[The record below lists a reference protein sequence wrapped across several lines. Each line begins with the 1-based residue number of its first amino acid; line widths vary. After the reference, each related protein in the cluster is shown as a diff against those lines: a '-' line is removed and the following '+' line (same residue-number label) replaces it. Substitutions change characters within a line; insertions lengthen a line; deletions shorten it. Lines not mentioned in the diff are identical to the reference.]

1 MKNVADISK
10 PYGFRYRKLVHY
22 SLILCILFIQLI
34 IAAFFYNEFVKSK
47 KLSFLQKQLDEI
59 HSLENLTTESRRE
72 LLVAQ
77 DYLHKFMTSKDET
90 FLESYF
96 ASLKAL
102 DAHLNTI
109 NKYEDRFPKIKNLLA
124 SRKENF
130 ANEKDLK
137 KLIDS
142 THQYTSDINL
152 NNQSELPDFE
162 KFNLDYDFDKFNVVL
177 DTKIYSDTVVKKGLF
192 GRLGEAISGKG
203 KREKDSVVITVKEGV
218 MPTSKSIK
226 KDFDRI
232 IKQVN
237 NHYTVQNN
245 KIKVKVKDNQID
257 NDNFYKIFNDL
268 FIYSN
273 SLMNVYETAIKASKT
288 DLEKEYEKQ
297 SDKNNEIRTYLVF
310 GSMILMFVVS
320 ILIMLLTRIAF
331 VYERKLNE
339 ANLKIKENLNFKNRI
354 LGMLSHELRSPLKIM
369 DIFIRRIKKKTND
382 ESIQEYLKSISFTN
396 NTLLIQA
403 NQILDYTKNQQINN
417 KLNLVEFNL
426 NEEIDA
432 ILNSIQP
439 YIETRNNNFVVEQ
452 NINPGLMVYSDNN
465 KINQI
470 FMNILGNA
478 NKFTENGEIK
488 VVTTAEKISADT
500 AVLKTTIT
508 DTGVGI
514 SKSDL
519 EKIFEPYY
527 QGVISDK
534 VENLG
539 AGLGLSLCKEL
550 AELYSGF
557 LKVDSEKNVGT
568 KVEFLLN
575 LQIKK

>member
-1 MKNVADISK
+1 MS
-10 PYGFRYRKLVHY
+10 
-22 SLILCILFIQLI
+22 
-34 IAAFFYNEFVKSK
+34 
-47 KLSFLQKQLDEI
+47 
-59 HSLENLTTESRRE
+59 T
-72 LLVAQ
+72 
-77 DYLHKFMTSKDET
+77 
-90 FLESYF
+90 
-96 ASLKAL
+96 
-102 DAHLNTI
+102 
-109 NKYEDRFPKIKNLLA
+109 KY
-124 SRKENF
+124 
-130 ANEKDLK
+130 
-137 KLIDS
+137 
-142 THQYTSDINL
+142 T
-152 NNQSELPDFE
+152 
-162 KFNLDYDFDKFNVVL
+162 
-177 DTKIYSDTVVKKGLF
+177 
-192 GRLGEAISGKG
+192 
-203 KREKDSVVITVKEGV
+203 
-218 MPTSKSIK
+218 
-226 KDFDRI
+226 
-232 IKQVN
+232 
-237 NHYTVQNN
+237 NH
-245 KIKVKVKDNQID
+245 
-257 NDNFYKIFNDL
+257 
-268 FIYSN
+268 
-273 SLMNVYETAIKASKT
+273 
-288 DLEKEYEKQ
+288 
-297 SDKNNEIRTYLVF
+297 R
-310 GSMILMFVVS
+310 
-320 ILIMLLTRIAF
+320 
-331 VYERKLNE
+331 
-339 ANLKIKENLNFKNRI
+339 
-354 LGMLSHELRSPLKIM
+354 
-369 DIFIRRIKKKTND
+369 KTND